1 MSDGILWS
9 PGAGWQETHENCA
22 YPKVAQCMLFNREND
37 DYPYFETQFLEEIV
51 PAENDG
57 ISYTQPTGGR
67 GIIFSKWHR
76 AKYMF

>member
-1 MSDGILWS
+1 
-9 PGAGWQETHENCA
+9 
-22 YPKVAQCMLFNREND
+22 MLFNREND
-37 DYPYFETQFLEEIV
+37 DCPYFETQFIEDENV
-51 PAENDG
+51 PAENGG